1 MTGVP
6 LEQFATGEFEGQLP
20 VAPEFADKFD
30 QVLIPDTA
38 VPTSSTAKSV
48 EEC

>member
-30 QVLIPDTA
+30 QVLVPDTA
-38 VPTSSTAKSV
+38 VPASSTAKSV
-48 EEC
+48 KEG